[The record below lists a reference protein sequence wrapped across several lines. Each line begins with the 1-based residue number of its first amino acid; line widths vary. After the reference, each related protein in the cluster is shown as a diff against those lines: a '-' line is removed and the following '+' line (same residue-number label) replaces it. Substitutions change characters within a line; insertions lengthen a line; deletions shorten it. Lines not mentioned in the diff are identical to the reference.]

1 VIDTDTNNVAIIETD
16 HNAYTDS
23 TKEQRKQQMA
33 EEMVEAAGEEEQELA
48 AEMAAAFLNEK
59 LPEEIFGAPKAG
71 WGMWASQ
78 IRLQDPITGR
88 NLTTIEFEQNE
99 AALCATFVRFSAR
112 GDLKFLIVGTARD
125 YQLQTRQCSGG
136 YLHVYLVSSTVGEE
150 GDRLE
155 FLHKT
160 AIDDIPGAMTAF
172 NGKLLVG
179 VGNLL
184 RLYELGKKKL
194 LRKCETKAIPNFVV
208 KIDTMGLR
216 IIVSD
221 VQESFHFLRYKP
233 KENQLSIFADDT
245 NPRWLTTAAVM
256 DYDTV
261 AGADKFG
268 NVVVIRLPNDV
279 SDEMESEDPSGTK
292 AFWEKGVLSGASQ
305 KAEVMMN
312 FHVGEVVSSLQKA
325 TLIPGGSE
333 SLVYT
338 TLSGSVG
345 MLVPF
350 TSHEDHDFFQHLEMH
365 LRGENPPLCGR
376 DHLSYRSYYFP
387 VKNVIDGDMCEQY
400 NSLELG
406 KQKSIAED
414 LDRTP
419 AEVSKKLEDIR
430 TRFAF

>member
-1 VIDTDTNNVAIIETD
+1 
-16 HNAYTDS
+16 
-23 TKEQRKQQMA
+23 MA

-59 LPEEIFGAPKAG
+59 LPEEVFGSPKAG

-78 IRLQDPITGR
+78 VRLQDPITGKT
-88 NLTTIEFEQNE
+88 LTTVELEQNE
-99 AALCATFVRFSAR
+99 AALSATFCKFASR
-112 GDLKFLIVGTARD
+112 GDVMKFLVIGTAKD
-125 YQLQTRQCSGG
+125 YQLQTRTCSGG
-136 YLHVYLVSSTVGEE
+136 YLQVYIVSGEA
-150 GDRLE
+150 GDQLE

-160 AIDDIPGAMTAF
+160 AIDDIPGAMTPF

-179 VGNLL
+179 VGPLL
-184 RLYELGKKKL
+184 RVYELGKKKL
-194 LRKCETKAIPNFVV
+194 LRKCESKSIPNFIV
-208 KIDTMGLR
+208 KIDTIGLR

-221 VQESFHFLRYKP
+221 VQESFHFLRYRP
-233 KENQLSIFADDT
+233 KENSLSVFADDT

-256 DYDTV
+256 DYDTI

-268 NVVVIRLPNDV
+268 NICLVRLP
-279 SDEMESEDPSGTK
+279 SDCTDDLESEDPTGNK

-305 KAEVMMN
+305 KSEVLVN
-312 FHVGEVVSSLQKA
+312 FHVGEVISSLQKA

-338 TLSGSVG
+338 TLSGSIG

-365 LRGENPPLCGR
+365 LRGEHPPLCGR

-387 VKNVIDGDMCEQY
+387 VKNVIDGDLCEQY
-400 NSLELG
+400 NSLDLN